1 MKDTQ
6 GIFTQLLQMPEMA
19 PLRMRLQLDQLK
31 NALPVGVQMGLG
43 SIALK
48 DRTLLL
54 AFKHPSAL
62 NYFNGQSARLIPLL
76 LNAAQKLSIPTKPTA
91 AKAFLPRMV
100 SQSFKPKAVKFHY
113 QERAKGEFE
122 NPFKDPKLKAI
133 LENIRA
139 CILQQQSAQNMLK

>member
-1 MKDTQ
+1 
-6 GIFTQLLQMPEMA
+6 MA

-76 LNAAQKLSIPTKPTA
+76 LNAAQKLKHSHQTHSSKSLSP
-91 AKAFLPRMV
+91 
-100 SQSFKPKAVKFHY
+100 
-113 QERAKGEFE
+113 
-122 NPFKDPKLKAI
+122 
-133 LENIRA
+133 
-139 CILQQQSAQNMLK
+139 